1 MKFKFIQQSSSQ
13 TTNDPKAFGKLCDQ
27 LRNIPKFMTAVW
39 GLKSPQIII
48 PIITGISNFK
58 NWKNQKLEEQF
69 RRGII
74 KAANKTEMWF
84 ITNGINGGISE
95 MVGEAFSIERV
106 SCFTWFLLPELSV
119 FMQSWIGIKI
129 SREAAKIEESALN
142 YSNLNEQHVK
152 PLTLIGVIPTSIL
165 QNSSSFDGWV
175 SSVFGIKVEF
185 DY

>member
-1 MKFKFIQQSSSQ
+1 MKFKFIQQSGGSQ

-27 LRNIPKFMTAVW
+27 LRNIPKFMATVW

-74 KAANKTEMWF
+74 RAANKTEMWF

-106 SCFTWFLLPELSV
+106 SCFWVSNSPKRREFSQYLPLKDFTGSCQGGRESVEL
-119 FMQSWIGIKI
+119 FQLE
-129 SREAAKIEESALN
+129 RTTFEAFDAYRS
-142 YSNLNEQHVK
+142 H
-152 PLTLIGVIPTSIL
+152 SIL
-165 QNSSSFDGWV
+165 DFAELQLF
-175 SSVFGIKVEF
+175 
-185 DY
+185 